1 MNSEDAIHC
10 SLCRTIEMEK
20 CSEEE
25 GEGEGEEQATL
36 HGFLI
41 SDGAAAIF
49 YSDSRRFL
57 WR

>member
-20 CSEEE
+20 CSEE
-25 GEGEGEEQATL
+25 EGEGEEQATL

-57 WR
+57 WL